1 VVIVHKGP
9 IVASLLSLASPT
21 LPAVAAAE
29 EPSSAPA
36 LCAALPGRD
45 EALVEHLPREHI
57 EDVEKLTERAT
68 DGEAVR
74 LRGVTILVYP
84 VEGLTKERLQRLV
97 RCGLLRA
104 AAADPRRPTD
114 WPRIPPGTRVE
125 VYSGGERFVV
135 MLRAAD
141 DASAEELWRDAQG
154 LKPSR

>member
-1 VVIVHKGP
+1 MHKGT
-9 IVASLLSLASPT
+9 IVASLLSLAAPI
-21 LPAVAAAE
+21 LPAVAAGE
-29 EPSSAPA
+29 EPSSEPPR
-36 LCAALPGRD
+36 CAALPGRD
-45 EALVEHLPREHI
+45 EALVEHLPREDI
-57 EDVEKLTERAT
+57 EGVEKLTERAI
-68 DGEAVR
+68 DGEALR

-114 WPRIPPGTRVE
+114 WPRTPPGTRAE
-125 VYSGGERFVV
+125 VYSGDERFVV

-141 DASAEELWRDAQG
+141 DASAEELWRTAQQ